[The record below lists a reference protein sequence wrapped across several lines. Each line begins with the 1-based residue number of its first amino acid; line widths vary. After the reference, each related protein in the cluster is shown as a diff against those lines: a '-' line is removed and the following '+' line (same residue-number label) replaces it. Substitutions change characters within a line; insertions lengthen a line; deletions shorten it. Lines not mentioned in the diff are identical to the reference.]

1 MKHLLFILLL
11 VSYWIDLGN
20 SSPLFY
26 EDLDQDPEELLHD
39 TEECETKLADLE
51 EQLES
56 KEEEVEIWIDRYLD
70 FMESMPQDNDWSLVG
85 ELIESPE
92 SRLHDLSCES
102 KLASLEKKLEIKE
115 KDVKLWKGKPLDLIE
130 RFSIHPKFN
139 KEWYPLAQDWVIK
152 NFKKDSIERNRKL
165 AKFTNYLE
173 EIFVAKLKSLIHGA
187 KYENKITPEFL
198 LKLFKQGVVDMN
210 QINQLLAFGS
220 KQQQIYVEKI
230 VQLYDLQPSFF
241 GLTQS
246 EFCEILGKCLE

>member
-1 MKHLLFILLL
+1 MKHLHFILLL
-11 VSYWIDLGN
+11 VSYWIDFGN
-20 SSPLFY
+20 SRPLFY
-26 EDLDQDPEELLHD
+26 EDLDQDPEDLVHD

-130 RFSIHPKFN
+130 RFSIHPRFN
-139 KEWYPLAQDWVIK
+139 QEWYAMTQDWVTK
-152 NFKKDSIERNRKL
+152 NYKKDSIERNRKL
-165 AKFTNYLE
+165 VKFTNYVE
-173 EIFVAKLKSLIHGA
+173 EMFDAKRKSLLYE
-187 KYENKITPEFL
+187 KKNENKSTPEHL
-198 LKLFKQGVVDMN
+198 ARLFKEGVVD
-210 QINQLLAFGS
+210 IDKLYAFGL
-220 KQQQIYVEKI
+220 KLRQIYVEKI
-230 VQLYDLQPSFF
+230 VQLYDF
-241 GLTQS
+241 
-246 EFCEILGKCLE
+246 KRVLE

>member
-26 EDLDQDPEELLHD
+26 EDLDQDPEDLVHD

-92 SRLHDLSCES
+92 SRRHDLSCES
-102 KLASLEKKLEIKE
+102 KLDSLEKKLEIKE
-115 KDVKLWKGKPLDLIE
+115 KEVKLWKGKPLDLIE
-130 RFSIHPKFN
+130 RFSIHPRFN
-139 KEWYPLAQDWVIK
+139 RKWYAMTQDWVTK
-152 NFKKDSIERNRKL
+152 NYKKDSIERNRKL
-165 AKFTNYLE
+165 VKFTNYLE
-173 EIFVAKLKSLIHGA
+173 EIFVAKLKS
-187 KYENKITPEFL
+187 YENEMSTPENL
-198 LKLFKQGVVDMN
+198 AKHLKEGVVDTN
-210 QINQLLAFGS
+210 QISQLYAFGL
-220 KQQQIYVEKI
+220 KLQQIYVEKI
-230 VQLYDLQPSFF
+230 VQLYDIQPSFF

-246 EFCEILGKCLE
+246 EFCEILGKCLD